1 MADFDDNLLK
11 NADLCRKYADDKHF
25 DDLFSMFIVG
35 RTYVPNFKLIGS
47 LLQKLS
53 GGGSRFTPLP
63 MHLRMENR
71 PCKIGLTTIQW

>member
-35 RTYVPNFKLIGS
+35 RTYVPNFKLIES

-53 GGGSRFTPLP
+53 RGVNLPPP
-63 MHLRMENR
+63 MHLRMENS
-71 PCKIGLTTIQW
+71 PCKIGLR